1 MNQRASVAEIQ
12 KAVEKA
18 GLDGWL
24 FYDFRHSDPMA
35 YRILG
40 LDQGR
45 LGTRRWFYFIPSSGT
60 PTKIVHTIERDH
72 LDSLPGEKLVYL
84 PWQDLHDCLRRTLTG
99 RKRIAMQ
106 YSPQNDIPYVSR
118 VDAGTIE
125 LVRSFGCEIVSS
137 ADLVQQFEATWSD
150 DQLASHLWAAPRMR
164 RIVDETF
171 AEIARRVREE
181 GETSELDVQRFI
193 ASRFDHYRLVAD
205 HPPIVAVNA
214 HSANPHYTPTVET
227 SEPIRAG
234 DFVLIDLWAKQ
245 KECPRSVYVDITWTG
260 FVGREV
266 PEPYRAIFD
275 IVRRARDRAIELVRE
290 AVSAGRSLHGWEVDE
305 ACRKVIIEAGYGE
318 FFLHRTGHSIGED
331 VHGNGA
337 NMDNLETR
345 DNRIIIPRTCFSIE
359 PGIYLEG
366 RFGIRSEV
374 DVYVGEKDVLVSP
387 SDVQTEV
394 IPILRDAG

>member
-1 MNQRASVAEIQ
+1 MNQRPSVAEIQ

-24 FYDFRHSDPMA
+24 FYDFRRSDPMA

-60 PTKIVHTIERDH
+60 PTKIVHTIERDY

-84 PWQDLHDCLRRTLTG
+84 PWQELHDCLRRTLTG

-150 DQLASHLWAAPRMR
+150 DQLASHLWAAPLMR

-171 AEIARRVREE
+171 GEIARRVREE
-181 GETSELDVQRFI
+181 GETNELDVQCFI
-193 ASRFDHYRLVAD
+193 VSRFDHYGLVAD

-214 HSANPHYTPTVET
+214 HSANPHYTPTAET

-245 KECPRSVYVDITWTG
+245 KDHPRSVYVDITWTG

-305 ACRKVIIEAGYGE
+305 ACRKVIVEAGYGE

-345 DNRIIIPRTCFSIE
+345 DDRTIIPRTCFSIE